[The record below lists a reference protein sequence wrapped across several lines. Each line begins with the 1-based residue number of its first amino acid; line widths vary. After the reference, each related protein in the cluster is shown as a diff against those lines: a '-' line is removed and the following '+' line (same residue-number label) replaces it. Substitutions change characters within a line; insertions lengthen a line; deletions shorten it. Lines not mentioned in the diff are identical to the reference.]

1 MSVTNSL
8 SSHFPA
14 EQNKTNNN
22 NKTETVR
29 EQIQSTVPK
38 VNDSNSEIGR
48 TNAQDENTQKTRKF
62 AALLLKYNKMC
73 NLFFFILEVPEKEN
87 QTNDSEVILR
97 RTQSF
102 ENDEK

>member
-1 MSVTNSL
+1 MSVTN
-8 SSHFPA
+8 FPFFNLVFPE

-62 AALLLKYNKMC
+62 C
-73 NLFFFILEVPEKEN
+73 FIKLHFNV
-87 QTNDSEVILR
+87 QFH
-97 RTQSF
+97 SF
-102 ENDEK
+102 YFDCRSS